1 MASKKIIGITGGVG
15 SGKTFVCQI
24 LEAMGYPVFY
34 SDIEAKA
41 LLISDFIIKNQII
54 ELLGPE
60 AYLNNKSLNK
70 PFLSKKIFNDKQL
83 LSKMNAIVHPAVRQS
98 FRDWTNQQNS
108 KLVFNEA
115 AIIFESGI
123 QKNYDT
129 VVLVTASEKT
139 KMKRIQLRDKSAVLD
154 IQKRMDNQWT
164 DEKKTQLADYVIV
177 NDDEIMLLPQI
188 INLLEGL
195 NKYGV
200 F

>member
-177 NDDEIMLLPQI
+177 DDDEIMLLAQI